1 MEWADELELSRLLHG
16 YRRESFNRLIRCLTS
31 FRRRQHSFS
40 KTRRSHCS
48 HDVATNPA
56 AFYCSDTS
64 PVHHSLSDE

>member
-48 HDVATNPA
+48 H
-56 AFYCSDTS
+56 
-64 PVHHSLSDE
+64 